1 MHFVLLASHTPE
13 SCPTSNAKT
22 KELLLEVA
30 PRVQGIAETA
40 GVKIV
45 AGPYV
50 NREHMIVTVV
60 DAGDSESVDRFLVES
75 RLSHW
80 NSVRVLPSLSM
91 EDGMAEIRNQPA
103 IF

>member
-1 MHFVLLASHTPE
+1 M
-13 SCPTSNAKT
+13 
-22 KELLLEVA
+22 
-30 PRVQGIAETA
+30 QGIAETA

-45 AGPYV
+45 AGQYV
-50 NREHMIVTVV
+50 NREHLIVTVV

-75 RLSHW
+75 RMSHW

-91 EDGMAEIRNQPA
+91 EEGMAEIRNQPA

>member
-22 KELLLEVA
+22 KELLLEVG

-60 DAGDSESVDRFLVES
+60 DAGDSESVDRFLVEI

-80 NSVRVLPSLSM
+80 NRVRVLPSLTM
-91 EDGMAEIRNQPA
+91 EEGMAEIRNQQA

>member
-1 MHFVLLASHTPE
+1 MHFVLLASHTAE
-13 SCPTSNAKT
+13 VCPTSNART

-40 GVKIV
+40 GVRIV

-50 NREHMIVTVV
+50 NREHTIVTVV
-60 DAGDSESVDRFLVES
+60 EAGDSESVDRFLVES

-80 NSVRVLPSLSM
+80 NRVRVMPSLTM
-91 EDGMAEIRNQPA
+91 EEGMAEIQNQRA

>member
-22 KELLLEVA
+22 KELLLEVG

-50 NREHMIVTVV
+50 NREHTIVTIV

-80 NSVRVLPSLSM
+80 NRVRVLPSLTM
-91 EDGMAEIRNQPA
+91 EEGMAEIRNQQA

>member
-22 KELLLEVA
+22 KELLLKVA
-30 PRVQGIAETA
+30 PQVQGIAETA

-50 NREHMIVTVV
+50 NREHMVVTVV
-60 DAGDSESVDRFLVES
+60 DAADSESVDRFLVES

-80 NSVRVLPSLSM
+80 NRVRVLPSLTM
-91 EDGMAEIRNQPA
+91 EEGIEEIRNQPA